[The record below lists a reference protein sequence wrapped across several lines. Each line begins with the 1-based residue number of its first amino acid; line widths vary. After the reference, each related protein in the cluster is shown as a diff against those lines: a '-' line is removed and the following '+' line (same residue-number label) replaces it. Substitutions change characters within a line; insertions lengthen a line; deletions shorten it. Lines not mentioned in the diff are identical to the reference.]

1 MVHNSEKKVLC
12 VIAEFSEHAWA
23 LGFLGVHALF
33 LEVPVKRFGMTKPH
47 SCLKEKIKAFTA
59 DESGVA
65 VIEYMVIA
73 SLIVSICVII
83 LKTMGE
89 KTRDKFSLIDG
100 LF

>member
-1 MVHNSEKKVLC
+1 
-12 VIAEFSEHAWA
+12 
-23 LGFLGVHALF
+23 
-33 LEVPVKRFGMTKPH
+33 MTKSH
-47 SCLKEKIKAFTA
+47 SCLKEKIRAFTA
-59 DESGVA
+59 DESGVT

-73 SLIVSICVII
+73 SLMVSICVII